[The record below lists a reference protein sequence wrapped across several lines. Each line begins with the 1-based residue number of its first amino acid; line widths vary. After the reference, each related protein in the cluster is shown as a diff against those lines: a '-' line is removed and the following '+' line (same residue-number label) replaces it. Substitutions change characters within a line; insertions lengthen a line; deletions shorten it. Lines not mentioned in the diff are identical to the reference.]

1 MNQSIN
7 QNAHQI
13 LDQIMNK
20 PPHHGTMKHRL
31 LILALLAGALIFASG
46 CGMITSLL
54 SGTSA
59 GTVNEL
65 WDDVP
70 RMDGM
75 TKADLEF
82 PLAARLALQAFSQ
95 GRMNFIAFT
104 TDATPQSVLDFY
116 TSERMAGEGWQAGE
130 QGGCFSSTEDSGGQE
145 ATVCVYTKSGD
156 GANEVLGI
164 VAGHDTETNKTAIFF
179 GRIDASEQATEE
191 ASN

>member
-1 MNQSIN
+1 
-7 QNAHQI
+7 
-13 LDQIMNK
+13 
-20 PPHHGTMKHRL
+20 MKHKFTILGIL
-31 LILALLAGALIFASG
+31 LSALIFTSA

-59 GTVNEL
+59 GTVNDL
-65 WDDVP
+65 WSDVP

-82 PLAARLALQAFSQ
+82 PLAARLALQAVSQ

-116 TSERMAGEGWQAGE
+116 TSERMAGQGWASGE
-130 QGGCFSSTEDSGGQE
+130 QGGCFSSTDNSEHE
-145 ATVCVYTKSGD
+145 ATVCVYTKEGS
-156 GANEVLGI
+156 GANEVLGM
-164 VAGHDTETNKTAIFF
+164 VAGHDAETNKTAIFF